1 MNVTVVR
8 AHYGQYTDAFQKN
21 GYVGIGWFDGPLP
34 EGRDRASIRA
44 KYERQFT
51 DQTKNQV
58 DQGTGQVY
66 RFLND
71 IQPGGVVVTPFNDG
85 RLLVGRVSGEPYA
98 KGDET
103 TPYQYRIPV
112 EWMADPVDR
121 SDLSIPLQNTLKS
134 SLTVFNVKQIADICE
149 AMGIEY
155 DAGREAA
162 AVRPKAVAQERAD
175 LYETVKAVL
184 LELDDKEF
192 ERLVSYVLQT
202 LGFEATQET
211 GRSGDGGIDFE
222 GELRVMSVASIKL
235 QVQVKRYADNSIK
248 ETQIRSFR
256 GALKKGHQ
264 GCFIT
269 LSQFAG
275 KAKKSAA
282 DPDREPINLING
294 RQFVEIMTEQYD
306 RMIELMLAEDND
318 ALVEKLR
325 FRKALVPA

>member
-1 MNVTVVR
+1 MKVTVVR
-8 AHYGQYTDAFQKN
+8 ANYGEHTAAFKEN
-21 GYVGIGWFDGPLP
+21 GYVGIGWFDPPLP
-34 EGRDRASIRA
+34 EPRDRATIRA
-44 KYERQFT
+44 MYERRFA
-51 DQTKNQV
+51 DQTKSQV

-71 IQPGGVVVTPFNDG
+71 IEPGGLVVTPYNDG

-98 KGDET
+98 AADGT
-103 TPYQYRIPV
+103 SPYAYRIPV
-112 EWMADPVDR
+112 DWQPEPLDR

-134 SLTVFNVKQIADICE
+134 SLTVFNVKQVADICE
-149 AMGIEY
+149 AAGIEY
-155 DAGREAA
+155 DGAGDPVVA
-162 AVRPKAVAQERAD
+162 PKAAAQERAD
-175 LYETVKAVL
+175 LYETVKGVL

-222 GELRVMSVASIKL
+222 GELRIMGIASIQL

-256 GALKKGHQ
+256 GALNQGYQ

-269 LSQFAG
+269 LSQFAK
-275 KAKKSAA
+275 KAKESAK
-282 DPDREPINLING
+282 DPKKAPINLING

-306 RMIELMLAEDND
+306 RIIELMLAEDND
-318 ALVEKLR
+318 ELVDKLR
-325 FRKALVPA
+325 FQKALVPA